1 MQIVTTLALGARVV
15 AVRDQLLQVLLL
27 IAVKV
32 QVLFNNVIKGRGQ
45 LNLDPW
51 SMKSLDGSM
60 DPLVKVMSSPMK
72 LIIRVSFNHSPL
84 RAIFGNTKIQNLLL
98 W

>member
-15 AVRDQLLQVLLL
+15 AVKDQLLQLLLL

-51 SMKSLDGSM
+51 SMKSQLM
-60 DPLVKVMSSPMK
+60 DPWTPWSRLCR
-72 LIIRVSFNHSPL
+72 L
-84 RAIFGNTKIQNLLL
+84 Q
-98 W
+98 